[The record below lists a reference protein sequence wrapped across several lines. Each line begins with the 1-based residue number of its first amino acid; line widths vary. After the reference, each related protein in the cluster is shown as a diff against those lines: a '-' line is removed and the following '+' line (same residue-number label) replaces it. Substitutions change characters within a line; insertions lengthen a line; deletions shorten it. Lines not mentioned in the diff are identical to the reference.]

1 MSDNPGH
8 TKGNISEY
16 AAIVKLLKE
25 GYNVYKNVESHGQ
38 IDLIVESRKNKKL
51 LRVDVKAL
59 NYINGVG
66 KTRVSG
72 AKLNPNQRD
81 YPDDGIVFLV
91 VDDDGCMW
99 IQGYIK
105 DRNKLPVIRDERFK
119 ESMRQLGMDDYNT
132 STKT

>member
-1 MSDNPGH
+1 LSDNPGH
-8 TKGNISEY
+8 TKGNITEY
-16 AAIVKLLKE
+16 LAIIRFLKE

-38 IDLIVESRKNKKL
+38 IDLIVESRKTRKL

-59 NYINGVG
+59 NYINGAG

-72 AKLNPNQRD
+72 AKLKPNQKG
-81 YPDDGIVFLV
+81 YPEDGIVFLV

-105 DRNKLPVIRDERFK
+105 DRNKQSIIRDDRFK
-119 ESMRQLGMDDYNT
+119 ESMRRLGMD
-132 STKT
+132 